1 MATSAIVVGD
11 IIIRDRR
18 PLREDAARWYDAARG
33 LAKVILVNPYTNGM
47 TVQYQTTMPPLPP
60 LAGWG
65 TERVAQGIFVA
76 STGVWSLYDPLV
88 EEIDEPAWAGG
99 EIP

>member
-1 MATSAIVVGD
+1 
-11 IIIRDRR
+11 
-18 PLREDAARWYDAARG
+18 
-33 LAKVILVNPYTNGM
+33 M